1 MQLKSEEKQC
11 VAHLSGLIADSLQG
25 CKSQVALVGELGEA
39 ADYAEKTQQNTKT
52 KDQLNIYIFEV

>member
-1 MQLKSEEKQC
+1 MQLKSEGKQC

-39 ADYAEKTQQNTKT
+39 ADYAEKNTKT